1 MKAFSLKEYLKNPE
15 KKVVTRDGRGVR
27 ICCTDKRGGDCPI
40 VALVENPVIKT
51 ENLLTYEEDGRWN
64 PVGSHPSVDRDLD
77 LFFAPEKHE
86 VWTNVYRRSNE
97 DVGGIGFGC
106 TYSSEEEAKEGIVP
120 SLDCV
125 ATVKVEWEE

>member
-1 MKAFSLKEYLKNPE
+1 MKQFNVEEYLKKHRRE
-15 KKVVTRDGRGVR
+15 VVTRDGRKAR
-27 ICCTDKRGGDCPI
+27 ILCCDLKNDPYTVVAAVMDGNTE
-40 VALVENPVIKT
+40 VALTYT
-51 ENLLTYEEDGRWN
+51 EQGKAFIGGRDS
-64 PVGSHPSVDRDLD
+64 GSD

-86 VWTNVYRRSNE
+86 VWVNVYRRSSE

-125 ATVKVEWEE
+125 ATIKIEWEE

>member
-15 KKVVTRDGRGVR
+15 KKVITRDGRNVR
-27 ICCTDKRGGDCPI
+27 IRCTDRKGEGQPI
-40 VALVENPVIKT
+40 VALVESMNRDMEIVCAFR
-51 ENLLTYEEDGRWN
+51 EDGKWN
-64 PVGSHPSVDRDLD
+64 PAGAYSETD

-86 VWTNVYRRSNE
+86 VWTNVYRRSSE

>member
-27 ICCTDKRGGDCPI
+27 IRCTDRRGCDCPI
-40 VALVENPVIKT
+40 VALVETSTGKA
-51 ENLLTYEEDGRWN
+51 ENILSYREDGKWS
-64 PVGSHPSVDRDLD
+64 PVGGPLVDSNLD